1 MSGEMTL
8 RKRERWV
15 TALFFALSGLVSATW
30 SSRIPDVQRNLGL
43 SNGVWGVVLFALPAG
58 LVVGL
63 SGASWLVT
71 RYGTTKIMIGGSVL
85 VSIFLALAGAADSTA
100 MLVPALFFLGFT
112 RTTLNIAM
120 NTRSIAVQRLYDRP
134 IITSFHGI
142 WSLSCFAAAAIGTL
156 LIIYGLEPA
165 YHFMMVGV
173 VVIVIALLFIGKR
186 NAEAGST
193 EKRPLFVKPDAY
205 LLILGAIA
213 FCGMLSESAMF
224 DWSVNYFE
232 TVVGTKKAFITAGYT
247 AFIIAMAAGR
257 LGGDWL
263 IHKYGVFVLIKV
275 NGLLMAIGFMI
286 AVLFP
291 FLLPAALGFFL
302 VGLGD
307 SVIVPIVYMLAARS
321 KKMLPSY
328 AIASVTMIGYG
339 GFLLGPL
346 IIGLVSEAFSM
357 KWALVFVSAVSLCIF
372 FLSRLLKGRVG
383 E

>member
-1 MSGEMTL
+1 MNEETAL

-30 SSRIPDVQRNLGL
+30 SARIPDVQRNLGL

-63 SGASWLVT
+63 LGASWLVT

-85 VSIFLALAGAADSTA
+85 VSIFLTLAGAAHSTA
-100 MLVPALFFLGFT
+100 MLVPALFFINFT
-112 RTTLNIAM
+112 RTILNIAI

-134 IITSFHGI
+134 IITTFHGI
-142 WSLSCFAAAAIGTL
+142 WSISCFAAAAIGTA
-156 LIIYGLEPA
+156 LIVYGIDPV
-165 YHFMMVGV
+165 YHFMLVGAV
-173 VVIVIALLFIGKR
+173 VTLIALLFIGKR
-186 NAEAGST
+186 NAAVGNT

-205 LLILGAIA
+205 LLILGGIA
-213 FCGMLSESAMF
+213 FCGMLSESAIF
-224 DWSVNYFE
+224 DWSVNYFK
-232 TVVGTKKAFITAGYT
+232 TVVAVDKAFITTGYT
-247 AFIIAMAAGR
+247 AFIIAMASGR

-263 IHKYGVFVLIKV
+263 IHKYGVFVLIKLS
-275 NGLLMAIGFMI
+275 GLLMSIGFMT
-286 AVLFP
+286 AVFFP
-291 FLLPAALGFFL
+291 YVMPAAVGFFF

-307 SVIVPIVYMLAARS
+307 SVVIPIVYMLAAQS

-346 IIGLVSEAFSM
+346 VIGLVSEAFSM
-357 KWALVFVSAVSLCIF
+357 RWALVFVSLVSLCIV
-372 FLSRLLKGRVG
+372 FLSRSLQSRAAP
-383 E
+383 